1 MGLNFVATFMF
12 ACVAFVAV
20 AFWVDNRLARRRT
33 AQPDS
38 GELPLRDPA
47 DS

>member
-12 ACVAFVAV
+12 AGVAFVAV

-33 AQPDS
+33 RRPEA
-38 GELPLRDPA
+38 GEIPLRDPA